1 MLIQYNCI
9 VKNPQII
16 YTISMPKIVKHE
28 ERKQQIAKAM
38 WRVIL
43 DKGMEGATVRNIAEE
58 AGLSLGALRHY
69 FSNQDDLLVYAMT
82 LVQERA
88 TERIVSVVQQDL
100 PPKEKVMAV
109 LLEIV
114 PVNEETLAE
123 MEVWFAFMAYVKHRR
138 DELDVPNDGIF
149 EGVQKV
155 MTFLNASGLMQ
166 DGLDLDL
173 ETERLYALIDG
184 IAIHALFEKDRLDAN
199 RITRTIRYHID
210 SICK

>member
-1 MLIQYNCI
+1 
-9 VKNPQII
+9 
-16 YTISMPKIVKHE
+16 MPKIVKHE

-43 DKGMEGATVRNIAEE
+43 EKGMEGATVRNIAEE

-155 MTFLNASGLMQ
+155 MTFLSASGLMQ

-199 RITRTIRYHID
+199 RIKRTIRYHID

>member
-1 MLIQYNCI
+1 
-9 VKNPQII
+9 
-16 YTISMPKIVKHE
+16 MPKIVKHE

-43 DKGMEGATVRNIAEE
+43 EKGMEGATVRNIAEE

-155 MTFLNASGLMQ
+155 MTFLSASGLMQ

-184 IAIHALFEKDRLDAN
+184 IAVHTLFEKDRLDAN

>member
-1 MLIQYNCI
+1 
-9 VKNPQII
+9 
-16 YTISMPKIVKHE
+16 MPKIVNHE
-28 ERKQQIAKAM
+28 ERKQQIAKAT

-82 LVQERA
+82 LVLERA
-88 TERIVSVVQQDL
+88 TERIETVVRQDL
-100 PPKEKVMAV
+100 SPKERVMAV

-123 MEVWFAFMAYVKHRR
+123 MEVWFAFMAYVKHRK
-138 DELDVPNDGIF
+138 DELDVPGDGMW
-149 EGVQKV
+149 EGVQKL
-155 MTFLNASGLMQ
+155 MGYLESSGLLRE
-166 DGLDLDL
+166 GRDLDL

-184 IAIHALFEKDRLDAN
+184 IAIHALLEPERLHADRVIKTLL
-199 RITRTIRYHID
+199 YHLE
-210 SICK
+210 SIYV

>member
-1 MLIQYNCI
+1 
-9 VKNPQII
+9 
-16 YTISMPKIVKHE
+16 MPKIVNHE
-28 ERKQQIAKAM
+28 ERKRQIAKAM

-88 TERIVSVVQQDL
+88 TERIVTVVQQDL

-123 MEVWFAFMAYVKHRR
+123 MEVWFAFMAYVKHRK
-138 DELDVPNDGIF
+138 DELGVPLDGIW

-155 MTFLNASGLMQ
+155 MGYLDASGLLREE
-166 DGLDLDL
+166 LDLDL

-184 IAIHALFEKDRLDAN
+184 IAIHAFFEQDRLDAD

>member
-1 MLIQYNCI
+1 
-9 VKNPQII
+9 
-16 YTISMPKIVKHE
+16 
-28 ERKQQIAKAM
+28 M